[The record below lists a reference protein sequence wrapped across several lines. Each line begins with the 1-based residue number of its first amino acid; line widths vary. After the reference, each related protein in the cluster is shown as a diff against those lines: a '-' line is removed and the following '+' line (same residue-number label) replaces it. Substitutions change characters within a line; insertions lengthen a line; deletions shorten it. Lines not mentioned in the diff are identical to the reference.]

1 MGSILRLRQSGQ
13 LFSADH
19 EYNGIIKNKD
29 EDVINEDEKIKE
41 ETKKTVENNG
51 QKYND
56 EKYKPS
62 KAKTNSKPAPAR

>member
-1 MGSILRLRQSGQ
+1 MDSY
-13 LFSADH
+13 SALTY